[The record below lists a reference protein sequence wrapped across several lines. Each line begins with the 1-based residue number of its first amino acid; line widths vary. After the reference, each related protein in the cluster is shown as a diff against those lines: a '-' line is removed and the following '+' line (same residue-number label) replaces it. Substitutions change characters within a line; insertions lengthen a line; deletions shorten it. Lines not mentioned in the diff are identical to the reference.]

1 MSPLGL
7 SIVVFVSVFSAALI
21 GTLISQKLPDHHH
34 SSESRDIV
42 RLGMGLVATMVAV
55 VLGLLIASAKGFFD
69 TQSTELTQLAAN
81 ILSLDRVLAQYGP
94 GADDVRTELRTVL
107 AAQLAAENPS
117 ADSNKVYTAVRS
129 GTRIGDHVISKI
141 ELLAPADD
149 NQRWLKNQA
158 LSLAFQLAQTRWLM
172 YEQNKVPVPKLLFAM
187 LLAWLIVLFM
197 SFGIFAPRNFIVLA
211 GMLVAAAAV
220 SGAILLILEL
230 YNPQT
235 GLIRVSDIPLR
246 AAMEQ
251 LGR

>member
-21 GTLISQKLPDHHH
+21 GTLISQRLPDHHH

-94 GADDVRTELRTVL
+94 GADDVRSELRAVL
-107 AAQLAAENPS
+107 AAQLASES
-117 ADSNKVYTAVRS
+117 GDSSNAYKAMRS
-129 GTRIGDHVISKI
+129 GTRLGDNVIGKI

-158 LSLAFQLAQTRWLM
+158 LNLAFQLAQTRWLM

-187 LLAWLIVLFM
+187 LMAWLTVLFV

-211 GMLVAAAAV
+211 GMFVAAAAV